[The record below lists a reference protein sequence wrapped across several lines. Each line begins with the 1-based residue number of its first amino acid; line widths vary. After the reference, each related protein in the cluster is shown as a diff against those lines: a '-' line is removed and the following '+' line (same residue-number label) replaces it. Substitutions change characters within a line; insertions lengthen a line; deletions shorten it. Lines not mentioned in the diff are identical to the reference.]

1 MTYVPGDFAPSLI
14 RALDIEGPLPANGRR
29 PGADTG
35 DAQTGLL
42 EIFRS
47 EHVKFGVW
55 ECTPGG
61 WEIENRVDTETM
73 FLLSGRVRLTTRGG
87 EPIELSSGDAFT
99 LPRGWSGRWDV
110 LETVRKI
117 YTVSTW

>member
-1 MTYVPGDFAPSLI
+1 MTDIPDGLALALS
-14 RALDIEGPLPANGRR
+14 RAADIDGPLPATGRR
-29 PGADTG
+29 AGADVG

-47 EHVKFGVW
+47 ERVKFGVW

-61 WEIENRVDTETM
+61 WEIENRKDTETM
-73 FLLSGRVRLTTRGG
+73 ILLAGRVRLTTRGE
-87 EPIELSSGDAFT
+87 EPVELGTGDAFV

-110 LETVRKI
+110 LETVRKV
-117 YTVSTW
+117 YTLST